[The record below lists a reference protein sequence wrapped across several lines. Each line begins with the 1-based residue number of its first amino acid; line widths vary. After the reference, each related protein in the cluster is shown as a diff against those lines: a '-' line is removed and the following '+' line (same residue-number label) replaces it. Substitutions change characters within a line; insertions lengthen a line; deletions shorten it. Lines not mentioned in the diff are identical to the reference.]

1 MSLSSV
7 FNIAGTGMS
16 AQSTRLNTISSNI
29 ANAETVSSSLNQTY
43 RARHPVFATMFQS
56 QLNSESGSG
65 SSSLFAGEDESGR
78 GVQVL
83 GVIEDQSALTPRYEA
98 NHPAANADG
107 YVYYPNVNVVEEMAD
122 MISASRAFQTNVEM
136 MNTAKQMMQRV
147 LTLGQ

>member
-1 MSLSSV
+1 MSLASV

-29 ANAETVSSSLNQTY
+29 ANAETVSSSIDQTY

-56 QLNSESGSG
+56 AQQGG
-65 SSSLFAGEDESGR
+65 DSLFADQDQSGA

-83 GVIEDQSALTPRYEA
+83 GVVEDQSSLTPRYEP
-98 NHPAANADG
+98 NHPAADASG

-147 LTLGQ
+147 VTLGQ